1 MSRADELR
9 AELAMAEAEEAFVA
23 LKGKKTAKPDE
34 VRAAKAELRETRRV
48 AREARERAVN

>member
-1 MSRADELR
+1 MTRADELR

-34 VRAAKAELRETRRV
+34 VRAAKDEVRAARKAFRETR
-48 AREARERAVN
+48 EG